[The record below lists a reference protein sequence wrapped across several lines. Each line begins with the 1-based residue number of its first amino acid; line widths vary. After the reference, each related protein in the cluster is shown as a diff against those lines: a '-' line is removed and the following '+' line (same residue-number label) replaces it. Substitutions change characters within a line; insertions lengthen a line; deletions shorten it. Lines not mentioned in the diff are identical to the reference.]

1 MIMLDTNV
9 IVEILEKRSIK
20 GEQLY
25 SALIESGETISTT
38 AINLHEV
45 MYGLRKY
52 SQDFNLIQ

>member
-1 MIMLDTNV
+1 MIILDTNV
-9 IVEILEKRSIK
+9 VVEILGKRSIK

-52 SQDFNLIQ
+52 SQDFN